1 MEEKIKV
8 AFQGERGAY
17 SHLVCN
23 EVFPNLETK
32 ACSTFEEAFILAME
46 DPSYRIVIPIENSL
60 AGRVA
65 DIHYLIPRYKLQI
78 HAEHFQK
85 VSHNLLGIQG
95 SKIEDIKTVRSHTQA
110 IGQCNKMILSQKFQ
124 PIISADTAGSAK
136 FISQKKDKS
145 ESAIA
150 SSLAAKIYNLK
161 ILKSNV
167 EDEVGNVTRFF
178 IMGKNSKHPEFKDK
192 KYITSCIFKL
202 KSTPAALYKALGG
215 FATNGVNLSKL
226 ESFSVKNTFDQVNF
240 YIDIEGHI
248 ENQSLQKA
256 LEELGFHTEKLD
268 ILGVYEAH
276 SFRFTKKQINN
287 L

>member
-1 MEEKIKV
+1 MTEKNKV
-8 AFQGERGAY
+8 AFQGEEGAY
-17 SHLVCN
+17 SHLASIEIFKN
-23 EVFPNLETK
+23 AEIK
-32 ACSTFEEAFILAME
+32 ACSTFEETFQLAS
-46 DPSYRIVIPIENSL
+46 DNPTYKIVIPIENSL

-65 DIHYLIPRYKLQI
+65 DIHYLIPKYKLQI
-78 HAEHFQK
+78 HAEHFHK
-85 VSHNLLGIQG
+85 VSHNLLGIKG
-95 SKIEDIKTVRSHTQA
+95 SKIKDIKIVRSHAQA
-110 IGQCNKMILSQKFQ
+110 IGQCRKIIETHKLK

-136 FISQKKDKS
+136 FVANRKDKS

-150 SSLAAKIYNLK
+150 SSLAAKIYNLE

-167 EDEVGNVTRFF
+167 EDEPGNVTRFL
-178 IMGKNSKHPEFKDK
+178 IMGKDTKHPEHKNK

-215 FATNGVNLSKL
+215 FATNGVNLCKL

-248 ENQSLQKA
+248 EDPSLQKA
-256 LEELGFHTEKLD
+256 LEELGFHTQKLD

-276 SFRFTKKQINN
+276 QFRLKK
-287 L
+287 